1 MGKIIVQCL
10 EFIELR
16 KTKHPFK
23 LAIFS
28 GVATC
33 RFRKYSLYTV
43 YKFKHQIYCEMVLC
57 LFLRGGICVFLW
69 YVDCMLAQRI
79 MCLLIC
85 CKLSF
90 IHEQDLFARWKSCQ
104 RKYFSTWTSSQK
116 SSGLIFVNS
125 MKTAS
130 SE

>member
-79 MCLLIC
+79 MCLLKC

-90 IHEQDLFARWKSCQ
+90 IHEQDFFARWKSCQ

-125 MKTAS
+125 MKTVS